1 MDVGTTLKSRAKT
14 AESVQPRIGA
24 LDDPTYFARTAAVR
38 FAAPGNRCRN
48 PGSVQRPAIPVV
60 IVSPIRIDSAWLA
73 QWPATHTA
81 NRWDGVDQWKQL
93 RDVVAIRAR
102 QDDRERRA
110 VGVGGDVMFGTG
122 SRTIGGV
129 RSSFSPAPTAR
140 TEVESMTT
148 REKSIRSAA
157 RNFASK
163 ISCSRSQTPACCQS
177 RRRRQQ
183 LMPDPQP
190 ISEGSS
196 LQRMPLLSTNSIPVS
211 AARSATGLR
220 PGYRKRLGLA
230 GGKSGSINAHNSS
243 SMIGLAISSFRLSQR
258 SRLTALR
265 LS

>member
-1 MDVGTTLKSRAKT
+1 MDIGTTLKAGAKT
-14 AESVQPRIGA
+14 AESVQPCIGA
-24 LDDPTYFARTAAVR
+24 LDDPTYFAKTAAVG
-38 FAAPGNRCRN
+38 FAASGNRCGN
-48 PGSVQRPAIPVV
+48 PGSVQRLAIFVV
-60 IVSPIRIDSAWLA
+60 VVSPIRIDSGRLA
-73 QWPATHTA
+73 QRSTTHAA
-81 NRWDGVDQWKQL
+81 NRWNGVHQRKQL
-93 RDVVAIRAR
+93 RDVVAVRAR

-110 VGVGGDVMFGTG
+110 VGVGSDVMFGTG

-157 RNFASK
+157 RNFASS
-163 ISCSRSQTPACCQS
+163 ISWSRSQTPACCQS
-177 RRRRQQ
+177 RKRRQQ

-190 ISEGSS
+190 ISAGSS
-196 LQRMPLLSTNSIPVS
+196 FQRMPLLSTNNIPVN

-220 PGYRKRLGLA
+220 PGYRKRLGFA

-265 LS
+265 LG

>member
-1 MDVGTTLKSRAKT
+1 MDVCTTLKSRTKT
-14 AESVQPRIGA
+14 AESVQPGIGTF
-24 LDDPTYFARTAAVR
+24 DDPSYFPKTAAVR
-38 FAAPGNRCRN
+38 FAASGNRCGN
-48 PGSVQRPAIPVV
+48 SGSVQRPAIFVV
-60 IVSPIRIDSAWLA
+60 VVSPIGID
-73 QWPATHTA
+73 PARLSQGTTTQTA
-81 NRWDGVDQWKQL
+81 NRWDGVDQWQQL
-93 RDVVAIRAR
+93 RDVVAVRPR

-157 RNFASK
+157 RSFASK
-163 ISCSRSQTPACCQS
+163 ISWSRSQTPACCQS

-190 ISEGSS
+190 ISAGSS
-196 LQRMPLLSTNSIPVS
+196 FQRMPLLSTKSIPVS

-220 PGYRKRLGLA
+220 PGYRKRLGFA

-243 SMIGLAISSFRLSQR
+243 SMIGLAISSLRMSQR

-265 LS
+265 SC

>member
-24 LDDPTYFARTAAVR
+24 LDDPTYFAKTAAVW
-38 FAAPGNRCRN
+38 FAAPCNRCRN

-60 IVSPIRIDSAWLA
+60 IVSTIRIDSAWLA
-73 QWPATHTA
+73 QWPTTHTA
-81 NRWDGVDQWKQL
+81 NRWDGVDQWKEL
-93 RDVVAIRAR
+93 RDVVAVRAR

-157 RNFASK
+157 RNFASR

-196 LQRMPLLSTNSIPVS
+196 LQRIPLLSTNSIPVS
-211 AARSATGLR
+211 AARLLQACAPDTGSASAL
-220 PGYRKRLGLA
+220 LGA
-230 GGKSGSINAHNSS
+230 RVVR
-243 SMIGLAISSFRLSQR
+243 SMPTIGRR
-258 SRLTALR
+258 
-265 LS
+265 